1 MTDSDPKNSEQRA
14 IAAYNRMMERVKAAL
29 DEAGHTAL
37 PNLRQGVEKAVKVAE
52 QLGELTRDEAEK
64 IATYLQRDLHDAGE
78 YLAATGSD
86 LRSWFRFD
94 VELIEDRL
102 LDLFSSVA
110 DRTRLEWLELE
121 RQARV
126 GPTYNSGEITGPA
139 PCSARTVAKTSTFTR
154 PVISRHALVV
164 TARNS
169 CDPAEPIIA
178 EPIRPAKRLR
188 TEFTDRYIFRE
199 TAFYT
204 AGASPR

>member
-1 MTDSDPKNSEQRA
+1 MTDTDPRHSDQRA

-29 DEAGHTAL
+29 DEAGHNTL
-37 PNLRQGVEKAVKVAE
+37 PNLRQGVEKATKVAE

-102 LDLFSSVA
+102 LELFSSVA

-121 RQARV
+121 RQARI
-126 GPTYNSGEITGPA
+126 GPTYNSGEVTGPGTLRCA
-139 PCSARTVAKTSTFTR
+139 DCGKDIHFHTTGHIPPCPGCHGTQFVR
-154 PVISRHALVV
+154 P
-164 TARNS
+164 
-169 CDPAEPIIA
+169 
-178 EPIRPAKRLR
+178 
-188 TEFTDRYIFRE
+188 DRQDNI
-199 TAFYT
+199 
-204 AGASPR
+204 